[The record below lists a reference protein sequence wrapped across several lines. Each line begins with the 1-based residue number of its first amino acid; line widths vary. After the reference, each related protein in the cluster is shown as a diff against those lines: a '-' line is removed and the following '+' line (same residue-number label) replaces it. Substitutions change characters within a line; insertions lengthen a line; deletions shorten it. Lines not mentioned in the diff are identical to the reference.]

1 MKTSRRQFAGMVGAV
16 IAAPAAAVATE
27 LSIWERAEAE
37 LQETGE
43 ISPEVVRTLL
53 DMQGPRGIYDD
64 PKEFESLRSA
74 LARAIPE
81 HKSIRQLSVSMDIEP
96 LLNFKR

>member
-1 MKTSRRQFAGMVGAV
+1 MKTSRRQFAGMMGAV
-16 IAAPAAAVATE
+16 VAAPAAG
-27 LSIWERAEAE
+27 LSIWERAETE
-37 LQETGE
+37 LQQTGE
-43 ISPEVVRTLL
+43 VSPELVRMLL
-53 DMQGPRGIYDD
+53 DLQGPRGIYDD

-81 HKSIRQLSVSMDIEP
+81 HKSIRDFTVSMDIEP

>member
-1 MKTSRRQFAGMVGAV
+1 M
-16 IAAPAAAVATE
+16 
-27 LSIWERAEAE
+27 
-37 LQETGE
+37 
-43 ISPEVVRTLL
+43 LL
-53 DMQGPRGIYDD
+53 DLQGPRGIYDD

-81 HKSIRQLSVSMDIEP
+81 HKSIRDFTVSMDIEP

>member
-1 MKTSRRQFAGMVGAV
+1 MKTSRRQFAGMVGAA
-16 IAAPAAAVATE
+16 IAAPAAAAAAE

-37 LQETGE
+37 LQQTGE
-43 ISPEVVRTLL
+43 VSADVVRTLL

-64 PKEFESLRSA
+64 PKEFDSLRSA

-81 HKSIRQLSVSMDIEP
+81 HKSIRDFTVSMDIEP